1 MLTNSELR
9 ARARKNLGG
18 GIFQNVW
25 LMTMVACLII
35 EVIYGVVSFTAF
47 GVLLLTGPL
56 EYGISRILT
65 TTARGDGNV
74 NFNSLFAGFKEDVS
88 NTIILGLLREVFV
101 FLWSLLLIIPGIIKA
116 YAYSMSSFIQQD
128 SEDKNWRSCL
138 DRSIA
143 VMDGKKWKLFC
154 LDLSVIGWY
163 LLGILCFGVG
173 VLFVIPYHYQARAE
187 FYEEIKVEMA
197 KESNES
203 KKTAD

>member
-154 LDLSVIGWY
+154 LDLSFIGWY